1 MMRCAS
7 LLHCDLLCSAVT
19 EDKHAMLHLLLL
31 CGTVQ
36 CCHVAENKSPAVSQ
50 SLCFTVFTHNTRA
63 APCLPCTARAMMCC
77 TGAVLWLARVCAAVH
92 PSSLT
97 GLGFT
102 VLLHP
107 GLELTSDSA
116 GLAWAYW

>member
-1 MMRCAS
+1 MLCFTSCSCAV
-7 LLHCDLLCSAVT
+7 LCSTAT
-19 EDKHAMLHLLLL
+19 W
-31 CGTVQ
+31 Q
-36 CCHVAENKSPAVSQ
+36 RNKSPAVSQ
-50 SLCFTVFTHNTRA
+50 SLCFTAFTHDTRA

-77 TGAVLWLARVCAAVH
+77 TGAVLWLTRVCAAVH

-107 GLELTSDSA
+107 GLELTSGSA
-116 GLAWAYW
+116 GLACAYW